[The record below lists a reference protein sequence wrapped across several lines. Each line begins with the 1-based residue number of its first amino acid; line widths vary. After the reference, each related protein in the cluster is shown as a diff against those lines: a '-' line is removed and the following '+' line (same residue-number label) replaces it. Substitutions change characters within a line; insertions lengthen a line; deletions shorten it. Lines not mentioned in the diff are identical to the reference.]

1 MSLITSSKNQDK
13 LTNFLTRSKGSQN
26 QKREGLKTLAI
37 MMEPF
42 TPHLAQE
49 IWETLGE
56 KGFIAEVDWPKT
68 NQYLIQEKHCVIPI
82 QINGK
87 RKAEIS
93 VLLGTEEKQIK
104 ALVFD
109 QSLIKRTLEDVKV
122 KRFIYVPDKIVNL
135 VTE

>member
-1 MSLITSSKNQDK
+1 
-13 LTNFLTRSKGSQN
+13 
-26 QKREGLKTLAI
+26 

-49 IWETLGE
+49 IWAKLGE

-68 NQYLIQEKHCVIPI
+68 NQDLIQEKNCVIPI

-93 VLLGTEEKQIK
+93 VLLGTEEEQIK
-104 ALVFD
+104 ALVFNQD
-109 QSLIKRTLEDVKV
+109 LIKKSLENVKV
-122 KRFIYVPDKIVNL
+122 ARFIYVPDKIVNL